1 MSRERPAVAVQAVGE
16 TVFLNDVDFFDA
28 ASGGSGCGGSA
39 GFFSA
44 IWQSSSSSPSI
55 SLDVRKG
62 AILATPGG
70 SKIANEDD
78 DEGRERLP
86 NHAGLEQIS

>member
-1 MSRERPAVAVQAVGE
+1 MVVQ
-16 TVFLNDVDFFDA
+16 L
-28 ASGGSGCGGSA
+28 

-44 IWQSSSSSPSI
+44 IWQSSFSSPSI

-62 AILATPGG
+62 ATLPTPGG

-78 DEGRERLP
+78 EGR
-86 NHAGLEQIS
+86 NDCQITLVLNK